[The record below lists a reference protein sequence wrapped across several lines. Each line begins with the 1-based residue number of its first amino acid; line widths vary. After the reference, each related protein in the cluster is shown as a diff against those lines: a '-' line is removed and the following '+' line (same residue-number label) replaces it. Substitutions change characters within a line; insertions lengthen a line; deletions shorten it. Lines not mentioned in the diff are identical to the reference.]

1 MQETEMHIMEPDIH
15 ADIHADINAETNYVG
30 YFFLLCCF
38 FAFVFDLNPE
48 LNQVLKQ
55 VLNKTIKFIEKNV
68 QRYNR
73 DVENRI
79 HFIFTGEDLYTDDD
93 EQGEDQKQDQ
103 NKQEQNKQD
112 QGEQNKQDQKEKEED
127 NKEKQETPVVL
138 YEDKYVEKFRK
149 FPNTYVFTDSEL
161 EEEATMYN
169 NLKKTLENDMAS
181 FQKKLLELEPIIA
194 LYQNEANANQML
206 QHFGIV
212 ERYAEDPDDFDLDE
226 LFNDLKTLYNLSKNA
241 LNELTALEPED
252 YLTQARE
259 AIINKKLDNYKNNY
273 ILETTPMGNVYMRYN
288 NYKQSFEYFSNS
300 TIPYRYLET
309 IGRKYV
315 MTYWCKPLFI
325 DLAEE
330 MKKAKEK
337 QEENQKTEKQE
348 NQKTEKQENQKTDK
362 EKQEVKKPT
371 TMYNFKKYNAN
382 ASNSNSNSHINKPSK
397 NRVQSD
403 FVLPPQIKANLPNVN
418 SSGEKQLLK
427 ESSNRYT
434 WEGRIANLTLLKSVD
449 KKKAMSF
456 ADFKLLRK

>member
-1 MQETEMHIMEPDIH
+1 MNMNNGINITE
-15 ADIHADINAETNYVG
+15 
-30 YFFLLCCF
+30 
-38 FAFVFDLNPE
+38 
-48 LNQVLKQ
+48 
-55 VLNKTIKFIEKNV
+55 
-68 QRYNR
+68 
-73 DVENRI
+73 
-79 HFIFTGEDLYTDDD
+79 YTSLS
-93 EQGEDQKQDQ
+93 Q
-103 NKQEQNKQD
+103 
-112 QGEQNKQDQKEKEED
+112 
-127 NKEKQETPVVL
+127 
-138 YEDKYVEKFRK
+138 Y
-149 FPNTYVFTDSEL
+149 
-161 EEEATMYN
+161 
-169 NLKKTLENDMAS
+169 
-181 FQKKLLELEPIIA
+181 
-194 LYQNEANANQML
+194 YQQM
-206 QHFGIV
+206 IV
-212 ERYAEDPDDFDLDE
+212 KSL
-226 LFNDLKTLYNLSKNA
+226 
-241 LNELTALEPED
+241 
-252 YLTQARE
+252 
-259 AIINKKLDNYKNNY
+259 
-273 ILETTPMGNVYMRYN
+273 RYN
-288 NYKQSFEYFSNS
+288 NAKTSFEYFSNS

-382 ASNSNSNSHINKPSK
+382 ASHSNSNSHINKPSK